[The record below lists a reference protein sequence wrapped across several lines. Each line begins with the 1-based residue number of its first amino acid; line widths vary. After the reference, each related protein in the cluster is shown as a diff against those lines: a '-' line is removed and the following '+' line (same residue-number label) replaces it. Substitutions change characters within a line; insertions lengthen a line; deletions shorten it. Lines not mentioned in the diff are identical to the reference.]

1 MTNDNK
7 SRSRTTRVAQTYNIL
22 LLETNI
28 EEAKTLLPL
37 AERLALD
44 RRGKIIILSVLCVPE
59 GDHMSGVA
67 KKASRLREV
76 LKTFMENTPI
86 PTLIKTLVRTE
97 GELWEGVG
105 EFVAEENIDL
115 VIAHWSTTE
124 IDKEFP
130 HNLEA
135 SKLLALPCDVTIV
148 RPSVQVSKTE
158 NWNSLERILLPVR
171 GGVNAGL
178 SLRVAHAL
186 ARIVGAT
193 TTLLHV
199 AAPESDSRGMRFFEE
214 FSPALY
220 GLKHITRTIT
230 AKGDISNAITAETKN
245 HQALVIGAPSNE
257 LQPNTWIQPLL
268 DEILSEKGRTLV
280 LVNEFLGE
288 LPSPSIPSMESISR
302 DRPLAVVVD
311 NWFAENTYHTREFMD
326 LDRLIV
332 LKEDQGVTI
341 SLALPALNEE
351 ATVGNVIE
359 TVKTALMDE
368 VPLLDEMV
376 LIDSGSED
384 RTREIAAELGIPV
397 YVHQE
402 ILPQYGGYV
411 GKGEAL
417 WKSLYVVSGDIVAW
431 IDTDIKN
438 IAPRFV
444 YAILGPLLDNPDIKL
459 TKGFYRRPLK
469 QGKKTVAGGGGRVTE
484 LTARPFIN
492 LFFPELSGLIQP
504 LSGEYAGRRSALEKL
519 PFFTG
524 YGVETGLL
532 IDLLENYG
540 LESIAQVDLLER
552 IHHNQPLPSLS
563 KMSFTIMQVVL
574 SRLEARNKIR
584 IYDESNLT
592 MNLVRYSK
600 RRGYYLDQEE
610 IHEHERPPM
619 ETITE
624 YQNKFRVKK

>member
-7 SRSRTTRVAQTYNIL
+7 ARSRRTRVAQTYNIL
-22 LLETNI
+22 LLETHI

-37 AERLALD
+37 AERIALD
-44 RRGKIIILSVLCVPE
+44 RRGKIIILSVICVPE
-59 GDHMSGVA
+59 GDQMSGVA

-76 LKTFMENTPI
+76 LKTFLESTPI
-86 PTLIKTLVRTE
+86 PTLIKTIVRTE

-105 EFVAEENIDL
+105 EFVVEEKIDL
-115 VIAHWSTTE
+115 LIAHWSTTY
-124 IDKEFP
+124 IDKDFP

-148 RPSVQVSKTE
+148 RPSLQVVESD
-158 NWNSLERILLPVR
+158 NWQSMQGILLPVR

-178 SLRVAHAL
+178 SLRVGHAL
-186 ARIVGAT
+186 ARIVDAT
-193 TTLLHV
+193 ITLLHV
-199 AAPESDSRGMRFFEE
+199 AAPGSDPRSMRFFEE
-214 FSPALY
+214 FSPAVS
-220 GLKHITRTIT
+220 GLKQITRTVT
-230 AKGDISNAITAETKN
+230 AKGEISNAITAESKN
-245 HQALVIGAPSNE
+245 HQAIVIGAPSNE
-257 LQPNTWIQPLL
+257 LQPNTWIQALL
-268 DEILSEKGRTLV
+268 DEILGDDERTLV
-280 LVNEFLGE
+280 LVNEFVGD
-288 LPSPSIPSMESISR
+288 LPSISIPSMDTIKR

-326 LDRLIV
+326 LDRLIE
-332 LKEDQGVTI
+332 LKENQEVKI

-359 TVKTALMDE
+359 TVKTALMDQ

-376 LIDSGSED
+376 LIDSGSKD
-384 RTREIAAELGIPV
+384 RTREIASEFGIPV
-397 YVHQE
+397 HIHQE
-402 ILPQYGGYV
+402 ILPEYGSYI

-417 WKSLYVVSGDIVAW
+417 WKSLYVVNGDIVAW

-438 IAPRFV
+438 IDPRFV
-444 YAILGPLLDNPDIKL
+444 YGILGPLLDNPEIKFS
-459 TKGFYRRPLK
+459 KGFYRRPLK
-469 QGKKTVAGGGGRVTE
+469 LGDKTVAGGGGRVTE

-492 LFFPELSGLIQP
+492 LFFPDLSGLIQP

-524 YGVETGLL
+524 YGVETGML
-532 IDLLENYG
+532 IDMLGSYG
-540 LESIAQVDLLER
+540 LDSIAQVDLLER

-574 SRLEARNKIR
+574 SRLEARNKIH

-592 MNLVRYSK
+592 MNLVRHSK

-619 ETITE
+619 ETIAE
-624 YQNKFRVKK
+624 YQEKFQIK